1 MQHYLCRHA
10 ARNDSVLI
18 MRKIGGQ
25 FMVKRS
31 LRTLPIAAAT
41 ALSAVAFTP
50 MASAEEAQSN
60 LGPVG
65 PNEPIIATIGDKRL
79 IAYYEPDGDTC
90 NVSAVVFDTSSAGRR
105 EAPARVQVA
114 LHPGDLFFLDG
125 VDQRR
130 AVLTCA
136 PKAGMLTVL
145 NSHEL
150 LTQAANVN

>member
-1 MQHYLCRHA
+1 ML
-10 ARNDSVLI
+10 
-18 MRKIGGQ
+18 
-25 FMVKRS
+25 KRS

-41 ALSAVAFTP
+41 ALSALAFTP
-50 MASAEEAQSN
+50 VASAEDTQSN
-60 LGPVG
+60 FGPVG

-90 NVSAVVFDTSSAGRR
+90 NVSAVVFDASSAGRR
-105 EAPARVQVA
+105 EAPARVRVA

-125 VDQRR
+125 ADERR
-130 AVLTCA
+130 AILTCA

-150 LTQAANVN
+150 LTQAANIN